1 MAHDHAQE
9 RGDLD
14 IEKIVAADAKSSVR
28 RLWRLHAGV
37 CVPLISALIVGVF
50 EFVVGCRLTV
60 QQGLP
65 DPDSYM
71 RIVRIRDGIEAGG
84 FTRVVAGDS
93 GGAGTILHWSHL
105 IDGLILTLRQPFRL
119 AWDGDL
125 ALYYAA
131 AVTGPLF
138 AAAFAAALV
147 WAVAPLARA
156 RFLFAAPLVAVLSP
170 YVFYNGVFGYVGHHL
185 PLALMAVLAAGSAGR
200 AAAGRVAPGAWCGI
214 CAAVAIWFS
223 PEAVPYMLMA
233 IGAVGVAWCLRPTET
248 AAPLAA
254 CGTAFAV
261 ATTAVAL
268 IDPPYGGR
276 LSAEVDCISIVYA
289 TLALLVCGAA
299 WLLIRLDRPANS
311 VLTRFFRALVAG
323 AAVAGVWTRLCPSVA
338 HGLAGWTPGYDLAT
352 MFRPISQMQPLTL
365 DAYGVALVGTGL
377 IGVLAAS
384 TRALMTR
391 SVLWGYAA
399 GCGVVVVA
407 LATAYIR
414 FAIYAEAI
422 DAMMA
427 PVVLEW
433 VSAMRLRPAR
443 QSLLRTSAL
452 IVFLL
457 PTYAPVAAAWAP
469 GRKALPVSMANCD
482 VRDIVQL
489 VGGQTR
495 PILLTEITDTPEIL
509 WRTQARTVG
518 SLYPRGIDAFLRA
531 RAAWRSPP
539 SEAVPD
545 AVLRTGATHILA
557 CDLNRRSS
565 LVDDLPPTTLQ
576 DRLSRHEAPAW
587 LSEIGRA
594 GGYRLYAIETS
605 RDPAAPGAA
614 ARSDR

>member
-1 MAHDHAQE
+1 M
-9 RGDLD
+9 
-14 IEKIVAADAKSSVR
+14 
-28 RLWRLHAGV
+28 
-37 CVPLISALIVGVF
+37 LISALIVGVF
-50 EFVVGCRLTV
+50 EFVAGYRATV

-71 RIVRIRDGIEAGG
+71 RIVRIRDEIEAGG

-119 AWDGDL
+119 AWGGDT

-131 AVTGPLF
+131 AATGPLF

-200 AAAGRVAPGAWCGI
+200 AAAGRAAPGAWCGI

-233 IGAVGVAWCLRPTET
+233 IGVVGVAWCLRPAQT

-276 LSAEVDCISIVYA
+276 PSAEVDCISIVYA
-289 TLALLVCGAA
+289 TLALLVCAAA
-299 WLLIRLDRPANS
+299 WLLVRLGRRLGRPSGSAP
-311 VLTRFFRALVAG
+311 TRFVYALVAG
-323 AAVAGVWTRLCPSVA
+323 AAVAGVWTGLYPNVA
-338 HGLAGWTPGYDLAT
+338 HGLGGWTPGYDLAT
-352 MFRPISQMQPLTL
+352 MFRPISQMQPLML
-365 DAYGVALVGTGL
+365 DANGVALVGTGL
-377 IGVLAAS
+377 IAVLAAS

-399 GCGVVVVA
+399 GCGVVVMA
-407 LATAYIR
+407 LAAAYIR

-422 DAMMA
+422 GAMMA

-433 VSAMRLRPAR
+433 VSAMPLRPAK
-443 QSLLRTSAL
+443 QSRLRTSAL
-452 IVFLL
+452 IAFLL

-469 GRKALPVSMANCD
+469 GHKAPPEPMANCD
-482 VRDIVQL
+482 VRDVVLL
-489 VGGQTR
+489 VRGLNR

-557 CDLNRRSS
+557 CDLSGRSS
-565 LVDDLPPTTLQ
+565 IVEDLPPTTLQ
-576 DRLSRHEAPAW
+576 DRLSRHEAPPW

-594 GGYRLYAIETS
+594 GGYRLYAIETP